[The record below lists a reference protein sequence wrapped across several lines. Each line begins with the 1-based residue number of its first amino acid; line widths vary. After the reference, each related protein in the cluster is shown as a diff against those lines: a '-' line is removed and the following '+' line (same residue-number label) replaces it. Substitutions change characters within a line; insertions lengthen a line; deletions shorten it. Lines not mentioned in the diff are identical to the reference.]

1 MKRACYPGSFDPP
14 TYGHLDI
21 ITRASSVFD
30 ELIIAI
36 MKNPNKRN
44 AFTEEERVRM
54 LQEITRDLPNV
65 KVVVGHGLTVEFA
78 KSIGAQVLIRGIRAV
93 MDYEYELQQATA
105 NMLLDEKI
113 ETVFF
118 VARRRYSFLSSS
130 VSKEI
135 ALNNGDLSKFIPEAI
150 IEEVE
155 EELNPLKKKKSGE

>member
-65 KVVVGHGLTVEFA
+65 KVVVG
-78 KSIGAQVLIRGIRAV
+78 
-93 MDYEYELQQATA
+93 LQQATA
-105 NMLLDEKI
+105 NMFLDETI

-118 VARRRYSFLSSS
+118 VARPRYSFLSSS

-135 ALNNGDLSKFIPEAI
+135 ALNNGDLTKFIPEAI
-150 IEEVE
+150 INEVE
-155 EELNPLKKKKSGE
+155 EELNPQKKDRQRIPVGNKPTEKG

>member
-65 KVVVGHGLTVEFA
+65 KVVVGHGPVSYTHLDVYKRQLLTSTLA
-78 KSIGAQVLIRGIRAV
+78 PTR
-93 MDYEYELQQATA
+93 
-105 NMLLDEKI
+105 
-113 ETVFF
+113 
-118 VARRRYSFLSSS
+118 
-130 VSKEI
+130 VS
-135 ALNNGDLSKFIPEAI
+135 
-150 IEEVE
+150 
-155 EELNPLKKKKSGE
+155 